1 MSKLPQTPTSKHEVR
16 SIRASEM
23 RALKNDDG
31 SRSISGFIPYNSASV
46 DLGGF
51 VEVIAPGAFR
61 DALQPEADVL
71 SLYSH
76 DISSLLGRT
85 TSGTLTLTDS
95 DAGLR
100 YTVKLPNTSV
110 ANDLVELVD
119 RGDISATSFGFNAL
133 DADWNYNT
141 DPMVRT
147 LNHVALYEVSPV
159 ASPAYEGSAI
169 ALRHAPKEVRTK
181 LAAKLETR
189 DLDDDGEDECGC
201 DCDACEAGDC
211 ADCSSDDCN
220 DPNCDCQGDDG
231 IDERA
236 LLSMQLELRK
246 RKR

>member
-1 MSKLPQTPTSKHEVR
+1 MSKIPTTPASKREVR
-16 SIRASEM
+16 SIRASEL
-23 RALKNDDG
+23 RATKNEDG
-31 SRSISGFIPYNSASV
+31 TRSISGFIPYNSPSV

-51 VEVIAPGAFR
+51 VEIIAPGAFR

-76 DISSLLGRT
+76 DMLSLLGRT

-100 YTVKLPNTSV
+100 YSVKLPNTTV

-133 DADWNYNT
+133 DADWNYNA

-169 ALRHAPKEVRTK
+169 ALRNAPKEVRTK

-189 DLDDDGEDECGC
+189 DADDDECEC
-201 DCDACEAGDC
+201 DCAECEAGDC
-211 ADCSSDDCN
+211 AECSNDDCT
-220 DPNCDCQGDDG
+220 DPNCGCDQGDD
-231 IDERA
+231 ERS
-236 LLSMQLELRK
+236 LMSMSLELRK